1 MDFAVVMDEGQVL
14 ALFIRIGFLHS
25 HHRTSETGTSRL
37 ATKGCVV
44 LGLVEAYVVH
54 LIGEYVFSL
63 GPGDGQVQP
72 SQ

>member
-14 ALFIRIGFLHS
+14 ALFIRIGLLHS
-25 HHRTSETGTSRL
+25 HHRTLKLEL
-37 ATKGCVV
+37 AVWQRRDVV
-44 LGLVEAYVVH
+44 LGLVKACVVH

>member
-14 ALFIRIGFLHS
+14 ALFIRICFLHS
-25 HHRTSETGTSRL
+25 HHRTSETGTGRL

-44 LGLVEAYVVH
+44 LGLVKACLVH
-54 LIGEYVFSL
+54 LIGEYVFCL
-63 GPGDGQVQP
+63 GSGDGQVQP